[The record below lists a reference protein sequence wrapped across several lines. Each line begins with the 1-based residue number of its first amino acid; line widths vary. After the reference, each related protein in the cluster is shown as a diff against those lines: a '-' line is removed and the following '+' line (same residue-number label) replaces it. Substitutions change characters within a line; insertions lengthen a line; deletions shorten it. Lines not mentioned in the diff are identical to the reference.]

1 MKRCRYPIPFLLSL
15 FFAILLFDGC
25 SSRHYGK
32 YPPVSAG
39 TLRPLLDSI
48 LDAVCR
54 TYDLPGLAV
63 GVTYGDDI
71 VFAKGF
77 GVQRLGTVTPVTER
91 SLFHMASVSKPFVA
105 IGILQLV
112 SRGKLNLDSPLI
124 TYIPWFTMKDPG
136 YRNVTIRQMLTHT
149 SGFPDVTDY
158 AWDQP
163 QYDDSALVRY
173 IKTDV
178 PSRSLLFDPGTGFAY
193 SNLAY
198 DVLAEVIARTTG
210 STFET
215 YMQQHI
221 FAPCNMS
228 GTTFLFNGMPASW
241 VASPHLLDS
250 NCRIEVSSIY
260 PYNRCHAG
268 SSTLHSNIEDML
280 KWENIMLEN
289 DGTLLP
295 GDYLNMMEAPQ
306 YTFDTTSWEGLGL
319 FLDDRKGKRLISHS
333 GSDLGFASYIGMIPQ
348 DRIGIVFMSNLHRF
362 TPVDNIAALI
372 WNAIY
377 GFKNPPLRKPIS
389 AVLAPLICTE
399 DFTFVRQKYFELKR
413 DSANIFDF
421 DKNSL
426 FSLALALITAHK
438 QDAAI
443 EVLQLNIDSYPSST
457 SSMELLGDTY
467 LSAGRYPE
475 AAACYRRALAIDPG
489 LTSCRQKL
497 ARIPTQ

>member
-1 MKRCRYPIPFLLSL
+1 
-15 FFAILLFDGC
+15 
-25 SSRHYGK
+25 
-32 YPPVSAG
+32 
-39 TLRPLLDSI
+39 
-48 LDAVCR
+48 
-54 TYDLPGLAV
+54 
-63 GVTYGDDI
+63 
-71 VFAKGF
+71 
-77 GVQRLGTVTPVTER
+77 
-91 SLFHMASVSKPFVA
+91 VSKPFVA

-112 SRGKLNLDSPLI
+112 SQGKLDLDSPLI
-124 TYIPWFTMKDPG
+124 TYIPYFTMKDPR
-136 YRNVTIRQMLTHT
+136 YRKVTIRQMLTHT

-178 PSRSLLFDPGTGFAY
+178 SSRSLLFDPGTGFAY

-198 DVLAEVIARTTG
+198 DVLAEVIARTAG

-215 YMQQHI
+215 YMQQHV

-228 GTTFLFNGMPASW
+228 GTTFSLDGMPPSL
-241 VASPHLLDS
+241 VASPHLLNG
-250 NCRIEVSSIY
+250 NCQIGVSGIY

-289 DGTLLP
+289 GSTLLP
-295 GDYLNMMEAPQ
+295 DNYLDRMESPQ
-306 YTFDTTSWEGLGL
+306 YTFDTTSWEGFGL

-348 DRIGIVFMSNLHRF
+348 DRIGIVIMSNLHRF
-362 TPVDNIAALI
+362 TPVDYIAALI

-377 GFKNPPLRKPIS
+377 DFGNSPLRKPIS

-399 DFTFVRQKYFELKR
+399 DFTLVRQKYFQLKR
-413 DSANIFDF
+413 DSADAFDF
-421 DKNSL
+421 DKTVL
-426 FSLALALITAHK
+426 FALGLALKTANR

-467 LSAGRYPE
+467 FSLGRNPE
-475 AAACYRRALAIDPG
+475 AAACYRRALGIDPA
-489 LTSCRQKL
+489 LTTCRQKL
-497 ARIPTQ
+497 ARIPAQ